1 MSFYGGHII
10 QVCAAELKL
19 RYGAKAEAQVVQQL
33 EWARGRGK
41 EREIAYWEAV
51 LGQLTKQSPRR
62 SRIPAQANA
71 SSPPSK
77 ADGRQRRAIPSFH
90 SD

>member
-1 MSFYGGHII
+1 MSFYGGQSVHG
-10 QVCAAELKL
+10 CAAELKL
-19 RYGAKAEAQVVQQL
+19 RYGAKAEAQVAQQL

-51 LGQLTKQSPRR
+51 LGQLTKLSPRR
-62 SRIPAQANA
+62 SRIPAQANT
-71 SSPPSK
+71 SSPPPK
-77 ADGRQRRAIPSFH
+77 ADGRQRRAIPSFL